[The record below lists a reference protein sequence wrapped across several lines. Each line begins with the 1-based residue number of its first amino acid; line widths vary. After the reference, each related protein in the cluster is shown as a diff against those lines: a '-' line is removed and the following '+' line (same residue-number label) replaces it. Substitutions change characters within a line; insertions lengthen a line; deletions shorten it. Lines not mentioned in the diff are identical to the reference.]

1 MRNCSTHNM
10 NMSWTYL
17 VQCNNTATHQNMPSC
32 LLHVKP
38 LHLHWVGRE
47 SHEKRIKCI
56 RLGPY
61 HETFLMLARN
71 FVCFTL
77 CRVYATNSHKYTHG
91 SITQTHTYIH
101 TIRKIESRY
110 VTVCFARVR
119 CSPIQWRQLSVKY
132 KRFHSTPAVHAHVW
146 VNGYTINTN
155 PYTSMHTAFIWLN
168 VKVRNTRNVIAR
180 VSRKEK
186 KVAFMEQK
194 RWQSK

>member
-47 SHEKRIKCI
+47 SHEKRIKFI

-77 CRVYATNSHKYTHG
+77 CRVYAAQIHSRQCHTDAHKHTHNTKDRKP
-91 SITQTHTYIH
+91 ICDCVFCARTMLTHTMTPVVSEIQTLPFNSGCTCTCMSEWLHYKHEPIH
-101 TIRKIESRY
+101 KHAYRLHMIK
-110 VTVCFARVR
+110 CQ
-119 CSPIQWRQLSVKY
+119 SPEYS
-132 KRFHSTPAVHAHVW
+132 KRNS
-146 VNGYTINTN
+146 
-155 PYTSMHTAFIWLN
+155 SC
-168 VKVRNTRNVIAR
+168 
-180 VSRKEK
+180 E
-186 KVAFMEQK
+186 
-194 RWQSK
+194 